1 MNDESTLIATD
12 EVGRWPYASR
22 SHVDELLLSGR
33 RARRSELWSALG
45 IFGEFVR
52 GSRKLQGIGPCVTV
66 FGSARF
72 DEEHR
77 YYQLAKEI
85 GERIARA
92 GYTVMT
98 GGGPGIMEAANRGA
112 QNGGGRSIGCNIKLP
127 EEQHPN
133 SYLDTFVEFNHFFVR
148 KVMLVKYSHAFVV
161 MPGGFG
167 TLDEIFE
174 TATLIQTGKMQSFPI
189 IAVGSDYWKHLRT
202 FIRQTM
208 VEEATI
214 SPGDLD
220 LVTVTDSPEE
230 AIELIRGGLPRS
242 RRVA

>member
-1 MNDESTLIATD
+1 
-12 EVGRWPYASR
+12 
-22 SHVDELLLSGR
+22 
-33 RARRSELWSALG
+33 
-45 IFGEFVR
+45 
-52 GSRKLQGIGPCVTV
+52 
-66 FGSARF
+66 
-72 DEEHR
+72 
-77 YYQLAKEI
+77 
-85 GERIARA
+85 
-92 GYTVMT
+92 
-98 GGGPGIMEAANRGA
+98 
-112 QNGGGRSIGCNIKLP
+112 
-127 EEQHPN
+127 
-133 SYLDTFVEFNHFFVR
+133 
-148 KVMLVKYSHAFVV
+148 